1 MMMKIL
7 SLSLAVA
14 TSTTT
19 AFQVPQ
25 QALRPA
31 SASTT
36 KTQAIAMPLPGLVQ
50 QQQVETTTKDEQPP
64 RQKLAAPDQ
73 WIANLDYVGFGKEVT
88 ALGRQLQ
95 AEGGTKDV
103 QHLQKMVLWRNACA
117 LVGLATCW
125 MAPNPLTVAA
135 LSTWTYASWAMIAHH
150 TCHGGYNR
158 LDAGNFNSRGFALGS
173 VVNRAKDW
181 LDWMQ
186 PEGEYSSIYSMNDDS
201 DRDMLTLS

>member
-1 MMMKIL
+1 
-7 SLSLAVA
+7 
-14 TSTTT
+14 
-19 AFQVPQ
+19 
-25 QALRPA
+25 
-31 SASTT
+31 
-36 KTQAIAMPLPGLVQ
+36 
-50 QQQVETTTKDEQPP
+50 
-64 RQKLAAPDQ
+64 
-73 WIANLDYVGFGKEVT
+73 
-88 ALGRQLQ
+88 
-95 AEGGTKDV
+95 
-103 QHLQKMVLWRNACA
+103 
-117 LVGLATCW
+117 
-125 MAPNPLTVAA
+125 LTVAA